1 MKRLGHSS
9 ISTTKIYSQFYESRL
24 ESDFHLIN
32 KNSNNQKRETNQ
44 KRDKKQSGKSNNQDN
59 SGYYQVN
66 QQTMYNA

>member
-32 KNSNNQKRETNQ
+32 KNNEQKNKTNHKQ
-44 KRDKKQSGKSNNQDN
+44 DRKQSGKSNNQDN
-59 SGYYQVN
+59 SGYYQSN
-66 QQTMYNA
+66 QQVVYNA